1 MKKKAALFAV
11 LAVVLAGCALG
22 PEVRQVPK
30 WEPPPNVPK
39 FGDWRINPESCTLHA
54 ASGDIQAQSNGIV
67 ERGVLSMK
75 LKFLMP
81 LVKPPVM
88 TMSSLPVPLP
98 FDGSQWDFTTYMAYD
113 ANTVSHMLRP
123 GTYVMVAYQ
132 PMNSTQ
138 VREVHF
144 ETRGLV
150 QGAIFLGQSCR

>member
-1 MKKKAALFAV
+1 MKKKMHLFALLVV
-11 LAVVLAGCALG
+11 LLAGCSIG

-30 WEPPPNVPK
+30 WEPPPDVPK
-39 FGDWRINPESCTLHA
+39 FGDWRVNPETCTLHA
-54 ASGDIQAQSNGIV
+54 ASGEIQATSDGIIN
-67 ERGVLSMK
+67 RGVLSVQ

-81 LVKPPVM
+81 LVKPPIM

-98 FDGSQWDFTTYMAYD
+98 FDGSQWEFRTYLAYD
-113 ANTVSHMLRP
+113 ANTVAHMLRP
-123 GTYVMVAYQ
+123 GTFLMVAYQ

-150 QGAIFLGQSCR
+150 QGAIYLGQSCK